1 MLASNHSTRRSWVAL
16 LLGGAVLLAAVLVS
30 EAAAGPSSNGP
41 PQTRVYGGG
50 NIPIYT
56 CTDGANM
63 FCTQVTREFSMLA
76 IHDPNEDV
84 TYGTISVGN
93 PERDHGINSV
103 VRVTCLAVSG
113 DVAEV
118 GGVIVQDPNNPS
130 FVGGPF
136 EMFVRDSGQPGAV
149 SRDGVSP
156 VFSSPPPGK
165 ATCNDVSRDAFGYG
179 FFPLTYGDVAVENVG
194 NQNS

>member
-1 MLASNHSTRRSWVAL
+1 MSIRRRWVAL
-16 LLGGAVLLAAVLVS
+16 PLGGAALLAAVLVS
-30 EAAAGPSSNGP
+30 AAAAGSSSNGP

-50 NIPIYT
+50 NVPIYS
-56 CTDGANM
+56 CTDGANT

-84 TYGTISVGN
+84 TYGTITVGN

-113 DVAEV
+113 NVAEV

-165 ATCNDVSRDAFGYG
+165 ANCNDVSSDAFGYG
-179 FFPLTYGDVAVENVG
+179 FFTLTYGDIAIQNLI